1 MTEKYLQ
8 EPWTPTM
15 SSTPW
20 TALSD
25 AEKIERLQK
34 TLSTLIC
41 WLAREL
47 GTDDALALMQR
58 LHDGWAPGDEP

>member
-1 MTEKYLQ
+1 
-8 EPWTPTM
+8 M